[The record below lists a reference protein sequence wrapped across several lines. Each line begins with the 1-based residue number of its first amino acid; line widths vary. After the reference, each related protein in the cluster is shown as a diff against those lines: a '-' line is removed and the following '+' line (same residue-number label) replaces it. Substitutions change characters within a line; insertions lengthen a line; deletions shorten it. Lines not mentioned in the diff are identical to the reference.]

1 MDTAILD
8 ASLFVPPSHLAA
20 SIGRA
25 DAPLIL
31 DVRKAPAFE
40 AARRFIAGALRV
52 APDQVAQAGAC
63 LPRGRLVVAY
73 CVHGHEI
80 SQRAVLALRQAGV
93 AAECLEGGFSAWEE
107 AGLPTMDTLP
117 QTLDPAGFKA

>member
-1 MDTAILD
+1 MDTAVLD
-8 ASLFVPPSHLAA
+8 ASLFISPSQLAA
-20 SIGRA
+20 TMGRA

-40 AARRFIAGALRV
+40 AARRFVAGALRV
-52 APDQVAQAGAC
+52 APDLVAQAGAC

-73 CVHGHEI
+73 CVHGHEV

-93 AAECLEGGFSAWEE
+93 VAECLEGGFAAWEE
-107 AGLPTMDTLP
+107 AGLPTMETLP
-117 QTLDPAGFKA
+117 QALDAAGFGA